1 MPLFFLIPL
10 CTALVTGYLF
20 KKRNDEIAYLADVF
34 AVISLILSLVLA
46 PWQIQLVLL
55 IVVLISTN
63 RLLQKNEYKQT
74 EATGKPPRTTR

>member
-10 CTALVTGYLF
+10 FTGLITGYLS
-20 KKRNDEIAYLADVF
+20 KKCNDEIAYITGLF

-55 IVVLISTN
+55 ILVFISTN
-63 RLLQKNEYKQT
+63 RFLQRN
-74 EATGKPPRTTR
+74 